1 LKEARRSGS
10 LRARLEASD
19 TRSREDQR
27 MKYALLLATCT
38 ALSLGAPL
46 AHAAGDVA
54 KGKAAFT
61 VCEACHGKNAEGNK
75 ALGAPH
81 LAGMPDWYLVRQ
93 LANFKSGLR
102 GADPKDT
109 FGTQMRPMAQTL
121 ADDAAVANVVAYI
134 GSLTAPAPE
143 TTVKGDA
150 AAGKTAYATCAAC
163 HGANGE
169 GNQALN
175 APKLSGQHDWYLVRQ
190 LQYFKSG
197 LRGADAKDTFGAQMR
212 PMAATLADDAAIN
225 NVVTYIATLK

>member
-1 LKEARRSGS
+1 
-10 LRARLEASD
+10 
-19 TRSREDQR
+19 
-27 MKYALLLATCT
+27 MKYALLIATCT

-175 APKLSGQHDWYLVRQ
+175 APKLSGQHDWYLARQ
-190 LQYFKSG
+190 LQNSMLPQSERRWRFVSA
-197 LRGADAKDTFGAQMR
+197 LALSR
-212 PMAATLADDAAIN
+212 PMPGSRCMSAFGPKLRQSDSPATSVIDPKQTSGI
-225 NVVTYIATLK
+225 